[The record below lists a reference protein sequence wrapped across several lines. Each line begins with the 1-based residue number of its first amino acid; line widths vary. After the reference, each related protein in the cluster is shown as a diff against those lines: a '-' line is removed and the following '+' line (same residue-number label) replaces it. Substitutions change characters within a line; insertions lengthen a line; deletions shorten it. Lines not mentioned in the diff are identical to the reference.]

1 MTNTIKINIALT
13 ADIDPEKL
21 GEAIAQLIRAVTP
34 EEEWA
39 EIAQRMKS
47 EASEQ
52 IAQMEARNNSP
63 DEPHQDA

>member
-39 EIAQRMKS
+39 EIAQQMKS
-47 EASEQ
+47 EVSEQ
-52 IAQMEARNNSP
+52 LALIAARRNSP